1 MRRAFYNSAWGF
13 MPGWGPGSFENEDAQ
28 SFLAALHL
36 KTPDD
41 LKQILARAADESD
54 YLEASQSGVVIVAAE
69 VVATAKGAPP
79 QTVPRQIAE
88 WVSKI
93 EGTPSAE
100 MNELAQRA
108 VNKVRTNS
116 ELKDLWLEA
125 EGLNEWSAALRELEG
140 RLSEGIGSS
149 GDRVIG

>member
-1 MRRAFYNSAWGF
+1 
-13 MPGWGPGSFENEDAQ
+13 MPGWGAGSFENEDAQ

-41 LKQILARAADESD
+41 LKQILVRAADEGD
-54 YLEASQSGVVIVAAE
+54 YLEASQSSVVIVAAE

-93 EGTPSAE
+93 EGAPSAE

-125 EGLNEWSAALRELEG
+125 EAERVERGTSRFGGKAQR
-140 RLSEGIGSS
+140 RHRSS

>member
-1 MRRAFYNSAWGF
+1 
-13 MPGWGPGSFENEDAQ
+13 
-28 SFLAALHL
+28 
-36 KTPDD
+36 
-41 LKQILARAADESD
+41 
-54 YLEASQSGVVIVAAE
+54 
-69 VVATAKGAPP
+69 
-79 QTVPRQIAE
+79 
-88 WVSKI
+88 
-93 EGTPSAE
+93 